1 MGENPSFFAELKRR
15 NVYKVAVAYVVI
27 SWLLVQAASI
37 LLPTFEAPSWVMKAF
52 VVLLAL
58 GFFLAVFVSWA
69 FEATPDG
76 LKRTEDVPPEVAARL
91 PSWSAR
97 KFGTFILVIALL
109 AVSLLALD
117 LFRRKPTANST
128 TSSEQAVP
136 QKSIAV
142 LPLLNESG
150 DPKD

>member
-1 MGENPSFFAELKRR
+1 
-15 NVYKVAVAYVVI
+15 KVAVAYVVI

-58 GFFLAVFVSWA
+58 GFVLAVFVSWA

-76 LKRTEDVPPEVAARL
+76 LKRTKDVPPEVAAKL
-91 PSWSAR
+91 PTWSRR
-97 KFGTFILVIALL
+97 KFSAFIIIISLL

-117 LFRRKPTANST
+117 LLRRKPTANSAAG
-128 TSSEQAVP
+128 SERAAP

-150 DPKD
+150 DPKDE